1 MSTMNIMGIITTI
14 IMWLP
19 TMDRCAKSY
28 GLPLF

>member
-1 MSTMNIMGIITTI
+1 MSTMNTMGIITI

-28 GLPLF
+28 GLPSS